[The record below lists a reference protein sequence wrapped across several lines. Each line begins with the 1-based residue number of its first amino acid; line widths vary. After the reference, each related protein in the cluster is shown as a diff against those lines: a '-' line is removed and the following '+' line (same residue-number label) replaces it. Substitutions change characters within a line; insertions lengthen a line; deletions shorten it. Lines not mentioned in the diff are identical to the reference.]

1 MDPREISISNNTLNL
16 PSSSQGPLPPN
27 PPSSS
32 SQSSLVQHAS
42 SVTISGPELWGSPSG
57 TPPTFED
64 VKIAAAE
71 LNRSEDS
78 GRLLLSALDSA
89 PSDREFL
96 LSLEKQF
103 VDLIATSKPSVAMLR
118 ENSHVLRQFL
128 KGKEE
133 LSKLKESGGNAEEE
147 EEAMDRHFRLI
158 KEHQESYGKNLRWLV
173 LNQKPTHQDMVILPP
188 LNAFFRKLAHLLA
201 DRFMLARIVIQPHKP
216 QPHYQQQLASPS
228 LLQVRLYLMDTLI
241 TFEHIRLTHTLPLL
255 LFLFFLLHFSDNDV
269 SSHYWNKFPKGA
281 STRPCSRNAG

>member
-1 MDPREISISNNTLNL
+1 MDPREISNNTLNL
-16 PSSSQGPLPPN
+16 PSSSQNLAPPLPPN
-27 PPSSS
+27 PSSSS

-216 QPHYQQQLASPS
+216 QPHYQQQHASPS
-228 LLQVRLYLMDTLI
+228 LLQVRLYLNGYLPI
-241 TFEHIRLTHTLPLL
+241 TFDLIRLTHTSPPP
-255 LFLFFLLHFSDNDV
+255 LFLSLTFL
-269 SSHYWNKFPKGA
+269 
-281 STRPCSRNAG
+281 R